1 MRLHE
6 SWCSLLLLAFG
17 LAVAVQAAGEPVPR
31 SREQMSA
38 LVDGNSSF
46 AVDLYQRLRTSE
58 GNLFFSPYSIS
69 TALALAYGGAHGQT
83 EKQIAKA
90 AHFDL
95 DQNALHPAF
104 GALQRRLS
112 VLQERA
118 DFKLVTAN
126 SLWPQQGYR
135 FLDTYFTLAKEHYAV
150 FITPMDYVNARETAR
165 KHINLWV
172 EDKTEKKVK
181 DLIPENMLDNL
192 TRLVLV
198 NAVYF
203 KSAWMGEFDVK
214 RTKDS
219 RFVLSA
225 NQKVTVPLMTQMTM
239 ADYAE
244 TQDAQILFLPYSL
257 DVASLVVLLPKKVDG
272 IRQLE
277 DDLTVENLKQWREQ
291 AHTHEVK
298 VSLPRFK
305 VRSQFALGDVL
316 EAMGMTDAFHYP
328 AADFSG
334 IADTRELSIGAV
346 VHEAFVEVNEKGT
359 EAAAA
364 TEIGF
369 LDGGSPQAGPLV
381 VFRADH
387 PFLFLIQDT
396 ETGTILFLG
405 RLTDPTQNGQ

>member
-1 MRLHE
+1 MTL
-6 SWCSLLLLAFG
+6 G
-17 LAVAVQAAGEPVPR
+17 LAAAVHAAEQPVLP
-31 SREQMSA
+31 SREQMTV

-46 AVDLYQRLRTSE
+46 AVDLYQRLRVSE

-69 TALALAYGGAHGQT
+69 AALALAYGGARGQT
-83 EKQIAKA
+83 EKQIART

-95 DQNALHPAF
+95 DQNAFHPAF

-112 VLQERA
+112 VVQKRA
-118 DFKLVTAN
+118 DFKLVTAS
-126 SLWPQQGYR
+126 SLWPQKNYR
-135 FLDTYFTLAKEHYAV
+135 FLDTYFTLTKENYGV
-150 FITPMDYVNARETAR
+150 SITPVDYVNAAEAAR

-172 EDKTEKKVK
+172 EDKTERKVK

-214 RTKDS
+214 KTKND
-219 RFVLSA
+219 RFVVSA
-225 NQKVTVPLMTQMTM
+225 NRKVTVPMMTEMTM
-239 ADYAE
+239 ANYAE
-244 TQDAQILFLPYSL
+244 TQDAQILVLPYSL
-257 DVASLVVLLPKKVDG
+257 DVASLVVLLPKNVDG
-272 IRQLE
+272 LKQLE
-277 DDLTVENLKQWREQ
+277 DGLTVANLKQWREQ
-291 AHTHEVK
+291 AHTREVK
-298 VSLPRFK
+298 VSLPRFT
-305 VRSQFALGDVL
+305 VRSRFALGDVL
-316 EAMGMTDAFHYP
+316 EAMGMTDAFRYP

-334 IADTRELSIGAV
+334 IADTRELFIGAV
-346 VHEAFVEVNEKGT
+346 IHEAFVEVNEKGT

-364 TEIGF
+364 TAMV
-369 LDGGSPQAGPLV
+369 LDGGVPVSQPEPPV

-405 RLTDPTQNGQ
+405 RLTDPTHNDK